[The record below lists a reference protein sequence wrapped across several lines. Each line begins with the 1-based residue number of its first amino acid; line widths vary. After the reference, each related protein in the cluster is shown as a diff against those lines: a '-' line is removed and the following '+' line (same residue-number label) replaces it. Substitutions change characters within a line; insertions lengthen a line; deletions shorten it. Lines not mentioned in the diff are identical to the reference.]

1 MPETGGGSGST
12 QLGIRGSIA
21 AAWDDS
27 GVATA
32 ASVGRGG
39 ARGCRQ
45 DWRARR
51 QSSACRT
58 TGTAT
63 TAKTTDVVMSCR
75 RPTSARHRRPPCRR
89 FRLHHHSFSS
99 IFKRYLFRGKPR
111 ENQHHLRWA
120 AGTGNGGG
128 GDGRQWQQQG
138 DSPVVLLL
146 HPPSN
151 AHTDKNA
158 VVTYCLPFAHPMDFA
173 QTEHSRRRP

>member
-1 MPETGGGSGST
+1 MSYSYRRRHC
-12 QLGIRGSIA
+12 LRRGE
-21 AAWDDS
+21 
-27 GVATA
+27 G
-32 ASVGRGG
+32 VGRLSWASGG
-39 ARGCRQ
+39 QLRRHGTFLEWRRRRLSAGVSRGCRQ

-51 QSSACRT
+51 RSSACRT

-75 RPTSARHRRPPCRR
+75 RPTSARRRRPPCRR

-146 HPPSN
+146 HPPPN
-151 AHTDKNA
+151 ASASSACTRLDTSKA
-158 VVTYCLPFAHPMDFA
+158 YG
-173 QTEHSRRRP
+173 